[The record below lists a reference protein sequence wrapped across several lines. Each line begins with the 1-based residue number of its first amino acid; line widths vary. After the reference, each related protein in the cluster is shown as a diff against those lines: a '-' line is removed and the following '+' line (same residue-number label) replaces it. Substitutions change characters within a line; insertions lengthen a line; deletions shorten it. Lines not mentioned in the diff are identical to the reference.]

1 MSAASFLGISGLVF
15 FSGFDGLIYSIGF
28 LVGWPIILFLIAG
41 KLKNL
46 GKYTFADV
54 TTIRLKQSKIR
65 ILSASGTLVTVLFYL
80 IAQMVGAGSLIQI
93 LFGLPYSL
101 AIWIVGILMIIY
113 VSFGG
118 MIATTWVQIIK
129 ALLLIIGASILAFFV
144 LKNFSFSLNELLIEA
159 TRIHQSKDLILYP
172 GNLITD
178 PISAISL
185 GVALI
190 FGTAGLPHILMR
202 FFYSSKC

>member
-65 ILSASGTLVTVLFYL
+65 ILSACGTLVTVLFYL
-80 IAQMVGAGSLIQI
+80 IAQMVGAGALIQI
-93 LFGLPYSL
+93 LFGLPYSY

-118 MIATTWVQIIK
+118 MIITTWVQIIK

-144 LKNFSFSLNELLIEA
+144 LK
-159 TRIHQSKDLILYP
+159 TIHS
-172 GNLITD
+172 
-178 PISAISL
+178 
-185 GVALI
+185 V
-190 FGTAGLPHILMR
+190 LMN
-202 FFYSSKC
+202 Y